1 MNAPR
6 ALILAVVLCVGALAS
21 GAETAVALRPA
32 RPAER
37 HALLPILTAR
47 FGDRGACRGAGYILK
62 VSTVN
67 ARYLRASF
75 DNRIRSARN
84 CAVGD
89 GYSVYYRGSNG
100 RWRRLSDYAWDFA
113 PCRTFGARLA
123 LDLTRDAQLP
133 CG

>member
-1 MNAPR
+1 MLA
-6 ALILAVVLCVGALAS
+6 AVVLAVAALAG
-21 GAETAVALRPA
+21 GAETALALRPA

-37 HALLPILTAR
+37 HALLPIVTAR
-47 FGDRGACRGAGYILK
+47 FGDRGSCRGAGYILR

-67 ARYLRASF
+67 GRYLRASF

-89 GYSVYYRGSNG
+89 GYSVYYRGSRG

-113 PCRTFGARLA
+113 PCRTFGARL
-123 LDLTRDAQLP
+123 
-133 CG
+133 